1 MNRITHIL
9 LFLLLLFGSSF
20 ETIDMVTYKG
30 PLKCG
35 DNKHQPNKGGDHQ
48 DVAIDDLII
57 LKYRNLNFKDAAAK
71 RSAVFYYD
79 FFDATFAIHQSS
91 LYGTVSRQP
100 KQLPGFG
107 HLHLYYIY

>member
-35 DNKHQPNKGGDHQ
+35 DNKHQSNKGDHQ

-57 LKYRNLNFKDAAAK
+57 LKYRNLNLKEVAAK
-71 RSAVFYYD
+71 RSAAFYYNFVD
-79 FFDATFAIHQSS
+79 TTAAIYQSS
-91 LYGTVSRQP
+91 IYGVVSNQSRQ
-100 KQLPGFG
+100 LRGFG

>member
-35 DNKHQPNKGGDHQ
+35 DNKHQSNKGGDQQ
-48 DVAIDDLII
+48 DLAIDDLII
-57 LKYRNLNFKDAAAK
+57 LKYRNLNLKEAAAK
-71 RSAVFYYD
+71 RSAAFHYS
-79 FFDATFAIHQSS
+79 FFDEAFAIHQSA
-91 LYGTVSRQP
+91 LHGTVSPQP

>member
-35 DNKHQPNKGGDHQ
+35 DNKHQPNKGDHQ
-48 DVAIDDLII
+48 DVAIDDIII
-57 LKYRNLNFKDAAAK
+57 LKYRNLNFKEAAAK
-71 RSAVFYYD
+71 RSVAFYYD
-79 FFDATFAIHQSS
+79 FFDAASAIYQPS
-91 LYGTVSRQP
+91 LYGTVSSQPRQ
-100 KQLPGFG
+100 LRGFG

>member
-35 DNKHQPNKGGDHQ
+35 DNKHQQSNKGDHQ

-57 LKYRNLNFKDAAAK
+57 LKYRNLNLKETAAK
-71 RSAVFYYD
+71 RSVAFYYD
-79 FFDATFAIHQSS
+79 FFDDTSAIYQSS
-91 LYGTVSRQP
+91 LYGTVSNQP
-100 KQLPGFG
+100 RQLPGFG

>member
-1 MNRITHIL
+1 MNRVTHIL

-30 PLKCG
+30 QLKCG
-35 DNKHQPNKGGDHQ
+35 DNKHQSNNKGDHQ

-57 LKYRNLNFKDAAAK
+57 LKYRNLNLKGAAAK
-71 RSAVFYYD
+71 RTFAFYYD
-79 FFDATFAIHQSS
+79 FTDAASVIYQSS
-91 LYGTVSRQP
+91 LFGTVSNQPRQP
-100 KQLPGFG
+100 AGFG

>member
-35 DNKHQPNKGGDHQ
+35 DNKHQSNNKGDHQ

-57 LKYRNLNFKDAAAK
+57 LKYRNLNLKQATAK
-71 RSAVFYYD
+71 KSVAFYYD
-79 FFDATFAIHQSS
+79 FFDETAAIHQSD
-91 LYGTVSRQP
+91 LYGTISPQAR
-100 KQLPGFG
+100 QLPGFG

>member
-35 DNKHQPNKGGDHQ
+35 DNKHQSNNKGDHQ

-57 LKYRNLNFKDAAAK
+57 LKYRNLNLKEAAAK
-71 RSAVFYYD
+71 RSVAFYYD
-79 FFDATFAIHQSS
+79 FFDAEPDIYLPS
-91 LYGTVSRQP
+91 LFGTVSNEPRQ
-100 KQLPGFG
+100 LAGFG

>member
-35 DNKHQPNKGGDHQ
+35 DNKHQSNKGDHQ

-57 LKYRNLNFKDAAAK
+57 LKYRNLNLKEAAAK
-71 RSAVFYYD
+71 KSVAFYYD
-79 FFDATFAIHQSS
+79 FFDAGSAIYQSS
-91 LYGTVSRQP
+91 LFGTVSNEPRQ
-100 KQLPGFG
+100 LAGFG